1 VSDILELVL
10 TNILEDMINAQN
22 QANICSAH
30 LAQEYRG
37 EKRKEELLEYFD
49 IPCANIKSFD
59 FELKFGLESA
69 TSPLGSEMSHK
80 LTELIKNA
88 LNEFIQRCTEKYKLP
103 AGSEEELKGFISSHW
118 NGKGDKT
125 SSALSFEPEPKL
137 IDDCNNFI
145 TTLKKEIT
153 SLTDSELFLD
163 KNERTS
169 GLRAILKI
177 SDLSSYNGDLLCS
190 ISVKAE
196 IIGMK
201 AGYAD
206 KTIEKGSSTETK
218 RKIYLVNN

>member
-1 VSDILELVL
+1 MSDILELVL

-59 FELKFGLESA
+59 FELKFGLESD
-69 TSPLGSEMSHK
+69 TSLLGEEMSYK
-80 LTELIKNA
+80 ISNLIRKA
-88 LNEFIQRCTEKYKLP
+88 LSEFIQGCTEKYKLP
-103 AGSEEELKGFISSHW
+103 AGSEEGLQGFISSLW
-118 NGKGDKT
+118 SGKGDKT

-145 TTLKKEIT
+145 ATLKKEIK

-163 KNERTS
+163 KNEKTS
-169 GLRAILKI
+169 GLKAILKI
-177 SDLSSYNGDLLCS
+177 SELSSYNGDLLCS

-201 AGYAD
+201 AGYMD
-206 KTIEKGSSTETK
+206 KTTDKVGSTETK